1 MSSIDL
7 VILGIVQEKPQSAYD
22 IQQDV
27 DAHHFSRWTK
37 ISTASVYRR
46 VLRLQEA
53 GYLHSETVPGARF
66 ASKAVY
72 SITPEGRA
80 YFQTLLQRFA
90 AQPVPLCF
98 DFNVVIAN
106 LNKLPLPEA
115 LALLDSLQASLQA
128 SLQTT
133 EDYADQFSQIP
144 LTGRTIFHQQ
154 IALYKALLSWLEE
167 FRAELSHEPQ
177 QPDHPL

>member
-7 VILGIVQEKPQSAYD
+7 VILGIVLEKPQSAYD

-46 VLRLQEA
+46 VLRLREE
-53 GYLHSETVPGARF
+53 GSLHSEVVPGARF

-80 YFQTLLQRFA
+80 YFQTLLHQCA

-98 DFNVVIAN
+98 DCNVVIAN
-106 LNKLPLPEA
+106 LNKVSLPEA
-115 LALLDSLQASLQA
+115 LALLDTLQASLQA

-133 EDYADQFSQIP
+133 EDYADQFSEIP
-144 LTGRTIFHQQ
+144 LTGRTIFRQQ
-154 IALYKALLSWLEE
+154 ITLYKALLSWLEE
-167 FRAELSHEPQ
+167 FREELRHGRT
-177 QPDHPL
+177 